1 VSRLAVTLVLLLF
14 IRGSFNVGPK
24 DRSRNARLR
33 LRQFTSL
40 LDLDIAAVIDT
51 GLSES
56 GRTAVFSGD
65 FTGIPTRWLLCGI
78 VAEPGKGHSLS
89 GVATVVANCL
99 LRHAVLRS
107 GSDIC

>member
-1 VSRLAVTLVLLLF
+1 VY
-14 IRGSFNVGPK
+14 
-24 DRSRNARLR
+24 
-33 LRQFTSL
+33 
-40 LDLDIAAVIDT
+40 
-51 GLSES
+51 
-56 GRTAVFSGD
+56 SGD

-107 GSDIC
+107 GSDICRTERNISADPAAVTFRATGIIRIFCRCALQTERVHQTA